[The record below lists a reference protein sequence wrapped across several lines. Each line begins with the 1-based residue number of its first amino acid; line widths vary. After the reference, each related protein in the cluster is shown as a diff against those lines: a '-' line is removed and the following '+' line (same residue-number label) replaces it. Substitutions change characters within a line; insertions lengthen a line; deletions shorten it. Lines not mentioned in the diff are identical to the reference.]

1 MHSTHTTRQTAY
13 SGDPNIRMS
22 PVSARW
28 AHGTRETDG

>member
-22 PVSARW
+22 PVTATWKGRDS
-28 AHGTRETDG
+28 